1 MKLRGPYGQCWF
13 VPLIVTLD
21 GAAAANSYPWRA
33 LAAHAGWTPEWTA
46 AGHLRAL
53 GACLVAMVAA
63 SGASALDAV
72 SPSAPGTQSAEAAAI
87 GSAGV
92 NSKPALSVP
101 PMAPS
106 TGTANAGGRSRLLR
120 VLDRGAAGQP
130 QPAGPGKEARPP
142 NVPIPNSGNPIPP
155 MAASVIA
162 GCPRDLLTRLLAG
175 VAERQDALS
184 ALVIEH
190 ETLKLC
196 HERQLIVTGIFETEA
211 QLQSLRAPAEPAA
224 ANRTPA
230 VAATVP
236 SVMPQLNTVAAKL
249 PAPSTIARKPAKA
262 VPAAP
267 RYGWFSIV
275 GMAGDLRAG
284 VTDGRRVWFVREG
297 RSAPRRCPGRP
308 DRSAPARGANRGC
321 GRWCIALQGQARRR
335 LMTRQPANTRPDTIA
350 TTIARPF
357 ARFFARAHRRNGVA
371 ADIRSSPCCSSCR
384 SSTTTSRTATSGR
397 SCGLV
402 PASGTV
408 EWLLGL
414 ANAIGLVLLVAGL
427 LLKPVPGSVTR
438 TPREPRTALTPDR
451 QQKERPTREA
461 PAQSGG
467 NDVAA

>member
-1 MKLRGPYGQCWF
+1 M
-13 VPLIVTLD
+13 
-21 GAAAANSYPWRA
+21 
-33 LAAHAGWTPEWTA
+33 TA

-63 SGASALDAV
+63 SGASALDPV

-87 GSAGV
+87 GSAAV
-92 NSKPALSVP
+92 NLKPALSVP

-155 MAASVIA
+155 RAASVIA
-162 GCPRDLLTRLLAG
+162 GCPHDLLTRLLAG
-175 VAERQDALS
+175 VAERRDALS

-230 VAATVP
+230 VTATVP

-249 PAPSTIARKPAKA
+249 SAPPTIVRKPAQA

-267 RYGWFSIV
+267 RYGWFSLV
-275 GMAGDLRAG
+275 GMAGDLRVG

-297 RSAPRRCPGRP
+297 DPLPGDVRV
-308 DRSAPARGANRGC
+308 
-321 GRWCIALQGQARRR
+321 GRIV
-335 LMTRQPANTRPDTIA
+335 
-350 TTIARPF
+350 ARPPRVQIEGAGDGALPYR
-357 ARFFARAHRRNGVA
+357 AR
-371 ADIRSSPCCSSCR
+371 
-384 SSTTTSRTATSGR
+384 
-397 SCGLV
+397 
-402 PASGTV
+402 
-408 EWLLGL
+408 LGD
-414 ANAIGLVLLVAGL
+414 
-427 LLKPVPGSVTR
+427 GS
-438 TPREPRTALTPDR
+438 
-451 QQKERPTREA
+451 
-461 PAQSGG
+461 
-467 NDVAA
+467 